1 MFAFNL
7 ACDNFQHGWFC
18 FVNKNGKEEE
28 GNIDQTRTRQYAYFV
43 SKSEFAE
50 GRVKL
55 RIKPLGSI

>member
-43 SKSEFAE
+43 SK
-50 GRVKL
+50 
-55 RIKPLGSI
+55 